1 MGISDLSSIA
11 SIYYN
16 PAMLGLGGA
25 LGASVLGS
33 QINRPNKLLPSF
45 DNGKY
50 SIFSEATGETYDP
63 VTSRYMFGGDKGQ
76 YNLYPWL
83 GQKRD
88 QLNDG
93 RNIPQAM
100 NATYR
105 DAQTLLKD
113 DPAAQQA
120 FQQRF
125 GSAPK
130 ISGMNLPPQLDRK
143 VNWGGQ
149 MNGMNLNTVAMKN
162 QAEKQGW
169 GYANDPREVGVL
181 SSWSANQN
189 MPTLGPAN
197 QGIANM
203 QPPPRAPFQPNQTV
217 MNQLGGQRLMTPVSP
232 AGQPSLPQQGGST
245 PQWMMDA
252 YARKIQGMGGNA
264 DGPTPFGVNQTGFPQ
279 MGGGPAAPQEQQGPQ
294 MIQGKSGPPRQYMAP
309 GMPAGKSA
317 PGGQGSN
324 LLMNGAGQGVAPPA
338 PPSINRAATIGNI
351 AAGALGAANNA
362 VTNSKGMFVRR

>member
-1 MGISDLSSIA
+1 MASSDLGSLA
-11 SIYYN
+11 SLAYN
-16 PAMLGLGGA
+16 PTLLGFGGA
-25 LGASVLGS
+25 LGAAILTS
-33 QINRPNKLLPSF
+33 QINRPNKLLPSY

-113 DPAAQQA
+113 DPTAQAA

-125 GSAPK
+125 GSAPR

-149 MNGMNLNTVAMKN
+149 MNGMNLNTVAMRN

-189 MPTLGPAN
+189 MPTLGPAY

-217 MNQLGGQRLMTPVSP
+217 MNQLGGQRPMMGP
-232 AGQPSLPQQGGST
+232 AGQPSQPMGQQGGSA

-252 YARKIQGMGGNA
+252 YARKIGGMGGNA
-264 DGPTPFGVNQTGFPQ
+264 ALPPFGVNQSGFPQ
-279 MGGGPAAPQEQQGPQ
+279 MGGQQPMPQAQTQVMPGRGGKPGPGSSLNPQ
-294 MIQGKSGPPRQYMAP
+294 
-309 GMPAGKSA
+309 
-317 PGGQGSN
+317 
-324 LLMNGAGQGVAPPA
+324 V
-338 PPSINRAATIGNI
+338 GNI
-351 AAGALGAANNA
+351 AMGALGAANG
-362 VTNSKGMFVRR
+362 TIQNSMNMFGGRPTGHRPPSAYPLADSRHS